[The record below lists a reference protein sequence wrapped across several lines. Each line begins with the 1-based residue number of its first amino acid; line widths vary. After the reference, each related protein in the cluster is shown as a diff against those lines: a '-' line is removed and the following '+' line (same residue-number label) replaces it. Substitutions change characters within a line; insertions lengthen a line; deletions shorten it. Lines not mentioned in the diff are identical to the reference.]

1 MAIAGVERGPGRQEG
16 RRGVEEGVQ
25 NEKATTHRGAP
36 PQSCQPIYHRDGSA
50 NGPPVKEVR
59 FVSGSCVKVTHD
71 LLGGTPLAHVPVL
84 FSLLL
89 SRGGGGPDSRNSTA
103 RLSELWYQAQREL
116 DADLSGAELTSF
128 LGRWTTDGK
137 IRDVTLHALTP
148 AGSELTIRA
157 MTDSTNGGLTV
168 HAQLVDWLGEAH
180 KSGPVVSAD
189 PTAAD
194 VLASI
199 DAVGV
204 GHIGEAASVRAAAA
218 SGCNWRS
225 WGGLR
230 IGDTTSDVTLGDA
243 FLPGPKSR
251 GPHYLSVKSGAIVAL
266 EGSTGV
272 GGEVLTN
279 GAPA

>member
-1 MAIAGVERGPGRQEG
+1 M
-16 RRGVEEGVQ
+16 
-25 NEKATTHRGAP
+25 
-36 PQSCQPIYHRDGSA
+36 
-50 NGPPVKEVR
+50 
-59 FVSGSCVKVTHD
+59 
-71 LLGGTPLAHVPVL
+71 LGGTPLAHVPVL

-148 AGSELTIRA
+148 AGPELTIRA

-204 GHIGEAASVRAAAA
+204 GHIGEATSVRAAAA
-218 SGCNWRS
+218 SGCGELLQLALM
-225 WGGLR
+225 GGLR